1 MWKNETLLQSPSLKV
16 MTEIFLCPLTFCL
29 QEMMT
34 EFHCDLCANPTRCKQ
49 GPVNL
54 PDPQGQIQMNINEGP
69 EKAHKGHRLYDSRGG
84 DFWWGLLYPVTTLVI
99 RVPQIS
105 LIGDWRSEFGHH
117 RMFAGSQGVEK
128 IWIKLYSIQRHVG
141 HPNDFHYPCGHH
153 GWWSSLRFNH
163 KN

>member
-1 MWKNETLLQSPSLKV
+1 MKCCCSLPSRNSWLTFFYVPLLFVCGRWWQNFTVISVLILKDASKSQCTSQTLKV
-16 MTEIFLCPLTFCL
+16 RFKWTLGRALKKLTRATGCMTL
-29 QEMMT
+29 
-34 EFHCDLCANPTRCKQ
+34 
-49 GPVNL
+49 G
-54 PDPQGQIQMNINEGP
+54 
-69 EKAHKGHRLYDSRGG
+69 GG
-84 DFWWGLLYPVTTLVI
+84 DFWWGLLYPVTALVI

-141 HPNDFHYPCGHH
+141 HSNDFHYPCGHH